1 MTTDPAPGVFY
12 ALRNNKTG
20 EYIRGQ
26 SQGGRLIKA
35 PALYEARMRAHHARS
50 MRPEVEDPADWE
62 AVPVRVVPAEHYD
75 ELLTLALEYRA
86 VSAYLAR
93 SDALAGDDAGARLN
107 RLTFDRIDNVIRM
120 VEGAQ

>member
-1 MTTDPAPGVFY
+1 MIYDVDIRTRGAGPANDPRGTDVTTDPATEIFY

-26 SQGGRLIKA
+26 SQGGRLVKA

-62 AVPVRVVPAEHYD
+62 AVPVRVVSAEHYD
-75 ELLTLALEYRA
+75 DLL
-86 VSAYLAR
+86 SLAR
-93 SDALAGDDAGARLN
+93 TSGRAR
-107 RLTFDRIDNVIRM
+107 
-120 VEGAQ
+120 

>member
-1 MTTDPAPGVFY
+1 MANNTYESAPGVFY

-26 SQGGRLIKA
+26 GQGGRLIKA

-50 MRPEVEDPADWE
+50 MRPEVDDPADWE

-75 ELLTLALEYRA
+75 DLL
-86 VSAYLAR
+86 SLAR
-93 SDALAGDDAGARLN
+93 TSGRAW
-107 RLTFDRIDNVIRM
+107 
-120 VEGAQ
+120 

>member
-1 MTTDPAPGVFY
+1 MTTDPATEIFY
-12 ALRNNKTG
+12 ALRNSKTG

-35 PALYEARMRAHHARS
+35 PALYEARMRAHHARA
-50 MRPEVEDPADWE
+50 MRSEVDDPADWE

-86 VSAYLAR
+86 VADHIAR
-93 SDALAGDDAGARLN
+93 RAVSQANGGSHNA
-107 RLTFDRIDNVIRM
+107 
-120 VEGAQ
+120 